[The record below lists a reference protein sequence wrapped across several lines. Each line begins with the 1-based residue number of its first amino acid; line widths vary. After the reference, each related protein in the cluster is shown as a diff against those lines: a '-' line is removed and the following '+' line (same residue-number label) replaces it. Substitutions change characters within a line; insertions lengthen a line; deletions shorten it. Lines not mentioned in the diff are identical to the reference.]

1 MKYIL
6 LFVTLLTVAGTA
18 CKKSKKDTIN
28 GEFLSGNWTEATSSM
43 WMQPGYKFHAN
54 LTYSW
59 FAGGSSTE
67 ETGTYQIRTTT
78 TPNLFELRLTKA
90 GTTAPNIGTL
100 EKVSNTII
108 RITVDNRTRTLMR
121 M

>member
-6 LFVTLLTVAGTA
+6 LFVTLLAFAGAA
-18 CKKSKKDTIN
+18 CKKSKKEALN
-28 GEFLSGNWTEATSSM
+28 GEFLSGNWTEAASSM

-59 FAGGSSTE
+59 FAGGTSIE
-67 ETGTYQIRTTT
+67 ETGTYQLRSTT
-78 TPNLFELRLTKA
+78 TPNLYELRLTKS
-90 GTTAPNIGTL
+90 GTTTPNAGTL

-108 RITVDNRTRTLMR
+108 KITVDNRTRTLMR